1 MAEQLVNRYSGGRTL
16 HHTSCSCATP
26 GSPSSATRTSA
37 PPLMAIGGHKGLVAR
52 SGTSKLSQ
60 DAVAALMAANGSDR
74 RRG

>member
-1 MAEQLVNRYSGGRTL
+1 
-16 HHTSCSCATP
+16 
-26 GSPSSATRTSA
+26 
-37 PPLMAIGGHKGLVAR
+37 MAIGGHKGLVAR